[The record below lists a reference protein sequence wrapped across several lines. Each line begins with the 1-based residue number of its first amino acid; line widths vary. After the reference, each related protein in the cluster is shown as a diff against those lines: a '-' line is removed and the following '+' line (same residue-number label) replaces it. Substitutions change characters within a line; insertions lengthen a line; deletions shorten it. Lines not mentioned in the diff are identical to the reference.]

1 MRTFTQVYD
10 YLEQRGSRYG
20 IPLKDMLIKTPSSI
34 LDDPEEL
41 LEFWKNKDI
50 SHIYP
55 LETHPELANDQ
66 NNWFPEDISENRSR
80 NQAGDIATK
89 SEIFDAYIDNEMD
102 VIDKDYDDDGII
114 DVFTDD

>member
-1 MRTFTQVYD
+1 MHTFTQVYD

-20 IPLKDMLIKTPSSI
+20 IPLKDMLTKTPSSI

-55 LETHPELANDQ
+55 LETHPELANEP
-66 NNWFPEDISENRSR
+66 NNCFSEDIGENRAS
-80 NQAGDIATK
+80 NQAGDIAIK

-102 VIDKDYDDDGII
+102 VIAIK
-114 DVFTDD
+114 TTMLME